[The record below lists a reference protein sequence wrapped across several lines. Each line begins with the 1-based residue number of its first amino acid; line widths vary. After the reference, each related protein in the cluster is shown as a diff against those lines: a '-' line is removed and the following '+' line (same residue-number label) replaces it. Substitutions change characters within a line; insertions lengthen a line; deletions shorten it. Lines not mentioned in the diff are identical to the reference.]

1 MQDPEGNLLRYSL
14 EDAANKVG
22 VSKKSL
28 DDYLLQLRFGKKFGF
43 DFQKHKDD
51 KVGVLRS
58 FVKTEKGKQKSGGG
72 GASAGKKGA
81 AAKGSGTAGK
91 RGRKVSEDDEDD
103 DEDDDDGLDEEDL
116 E

>member
-1 MQDPEGNLLRYSL
+1 
-14 EDAANKVG
+14 VG

-51 KVGVLRS
+51 KVGTLRS
-58 FVKTEKGKQKSGGG
+58 MVKKEKNKLKVSMGGKGK
-72 GASAGKKGA
+72 
-81 AAKGSGTAGK
+81 
-91 RGRKVSEDDEDD
+91 VSSKDEIDDPS
-103 DEDDDDGLDEEDL
+103 L

>member
-1 MQDPEGNLLRYSL
+1 MWRKLYNGVQDPEGNLLRYSL
-14 EDAANKVG
+14 EDAASKVG

-58 FVKTEKGKQKSGGG
+58 FVKSEKTKQKSNSSSTKGSK
-72 GASAGKKGA
+72 AKKGRI
-81 AAKGSGTAGK
+81 S
-91 RGRKVSEDDEDD
+91 SSDEGDY
-103 DEDDDDGLDEEDL
+103 DDGDEMND
-116 E
+116 

>member
-1 MQDPEGNLLRYSL
+1 MLRYSL

-43 DFQKHKDD
+43 DFQTHKDD

-58 FVKTEKGKQKSGGG
+58 FVKSEKTKQKSG
-72 GASAGKKGA
+72 KKGN
-81 AAKGSGTAGK
+81 KMSSK
-91 RGRKVSEDDEDD
+91 ESDEEDD
-103 DEDDDDGLDEEDL
+103 DE
-116 E
+116 